1 MFLLVNN
8 DSFIL
13 AVKSVQ
19 LNKPKYKVGAMK
31 TGAMMIIASDG
42 SVSLVWKP
50 VISRPEPNPSHIMLW
65 LARSLVLD
73 TPYFSLK
80 HHLVANPSLI
90 SHLLGEL
97 VLFLLLSHSFRF
109 LSQPGS
115 PQCKCILCTQA
126 LCSTYKISCPLVC
139 PFNFISHT
147 YRQALVPKHLGL
159 FYTIVK

>member
-1 MFLLVNN
+1 MFLLVSN

-19 LNKPKYKVGAMK
+19 LNKPKYNAGPMK
-31 TGAMMIIASDG
+31 TGAKMIIASDG

-50 VISRPEPNPSHIMLW
+50 VICRPKPNPSHIMLW
-65 LARSLVLD
+65 LTHSLVLD

-80 HHLVANPSLI
+80 HHPVANPSLI

-97 VLFLLLSHSFRF
+97 VLFLLLSYSFRF

-115 PQCKCILCTQA
+115 PSVSAFYVHRPSAPLTKFLSHLHVILISSHTHTHRHWSPNTQA
-126 LCSTYKISCPLVC
+126 SFTPL
-139 PFNFISHT
+139 
-147 YRQALVPKHLGL
+147 
-159 FYTIVK
+159 

>member
-19 LNKPKYKVGAMK
+19 LNKPKYNAGAMK
-31 TGAMMIIASDG
+31 TGAKMIIV
-42 SVSLVWKP
+42 SVIGLEFCHWCS
-50 VISRPEPNPSHIMLW
+50 EPNPSHIMLW

-80 HHLVANPSLI
+80 HHPVANPSLI

-115 PQCKCILCTQA
+115 PSVSAFYVHRPSAPLTKFLAHLHVVLISSHTHTRRHWSPNTQA
-126 LCSTYKISCPLVC
+126 SFTPL
-139 PFNFISHT
+139 
-147 YRQALVPKHLGL
+147 
-159 FYTIVK
+159 